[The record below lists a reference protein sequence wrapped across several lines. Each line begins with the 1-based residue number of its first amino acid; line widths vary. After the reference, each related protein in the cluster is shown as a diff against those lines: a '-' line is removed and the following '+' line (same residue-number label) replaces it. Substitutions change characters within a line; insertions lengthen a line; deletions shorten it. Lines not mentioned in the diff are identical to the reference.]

1 MIKLK
6 LIQQKQKIIFKI
18 KILVILEVI
27 LKNILTLMITTI
39 LNVNWEKLAKIKKN
53 K

>member
-39 LNVNWEKLAKIKKN
+39 LNVN
-53 K
+53 